1 MSYWSS
7 YDDDTSVC
15 GFVALRFVIGGNF
28 VASDPRHLLSINK
41 ATTMA
46 TIIIVT
52 DAAATDIK
60 AIVII
65 FKIEMRSNAV
75 VNDQMA
81 SFVIIVALLGYSNQ
95 LI

>member
-1 MSYWSS
+1 MSCWSS
-7 YDDDTSVC
+7 YDDDTLVC

-28 VASDPRHLLSINK
+28 VVSDQLHLLFINR

-46 TIIIVT
+46 TIIVT
-52 DAAATDIK
+52 DAVATNIK

-65 FKIEMRSNAV
+65 FKIEMRLNAV

-81 SFVIIVALLGYSNQ
+81 SFVIIVALFGYSNQ